1 MHDDDVALLS
11 IPERRNI
18 NAGLWFA
25 SLSPT
30 LRHDILRQA
39 GVCRYR
45 DGEQIAARND
55 SPASWMACASGSLR
69 VGLTTATGKSI
80 TLDYIEPGQ
89 WLGENM
95 LLGDRPHPH
104 DIHAHGSVTILKLQ
118 RNSFLQ
124 VFAEHEE
131 FRQALM
137 KKQRESTRQLYE
149 KVDALKTMCL
159 GARLAQ
165 TLIEL
170 AEKHAT
176 QPPSSARV
184 AIELAQKDLAQLL
197 GASRQRVNEQ
207 LKRLEEK
214 NIIRLGVGSL
224 IIEDIDILR
233 GIGQLVYE
241 D

>member
-1 MHDDDVALLS
+1 MS
-11 IPERRNI
+11 
-18 NAGLWFA
+18 
-25 SLSPT
+25 
-30 LRHDILRQA
+30 
-39 GVCRYR
+39 
-45 DGEQIAARND
+45 
-55 SPASWMACASGSLR
+55 
-69 VGLTTATGKSI
+69 
-80 TLDYIEPGQ
+80 
-89 WLGENM
+89 
-95 LLGDRPHPH
+95 
-104 DIHAHGSVTILKLQ
+104 
-118 RNSFLQ
+118 
-124 VFAEHEE
+124 
-131 FRQALM
+131 
-137 KKQRESTRQLYE
+137 
-149 KVDALKTMCL
+149 L

-170 AEKHAT
+170 AEQHAN

-184 AIELAQKDLAQLL
+184 AIQLAQKDLAQLL